1 MSKGYPLECGQDAKH
16 TEAWDLFEA
25 SQFCPVCGGGLVL
38 KLKAC
43 CKRWQ
48 VQNANYCSECGKP
61 LKASIIAK
69 DVEAGVLELESPQES
84 AKPVKSKK
92 VKKSKKNGGKK

>member
-1 MSKGYPLECGQDAKH
+1 MSKSYPLECGQDAKH

-25 SQFCPVCGGGLVL
+25 SQFCPVCGGGLVM

-48 VQNANYCSECGKP
+48 VLNANYCSECGKP
-61 LKASIIAK
+61 LKVSIIEK
-69 DVEAGVLELESPQES
+69 DVAAGSLVLESPKDPE
-84 AKPVKSKK
+84 KP
-92 VKKSKKNGGKK
+92 KKSKKGKKHGGKK